1 MKMQQEW
8 KNKVQ
13 QRSAFRDTLSMD
25 ERLYLLKISNCSDK
39 GFVKF
44 HIERLEE
51 IIEDSIYDL

>member
-13 QRSAFRDTLSMD
+13 QRSAFRDTLSIE
-25 ERLYLLKISNCSDK
+25 ERLYLLKISDNPNK
-39 GFVKF
+39 GFIKF

-51 IIEDSIYDL
+51 IIEDSLL